1 MKKKK
6 IVLLQHYYN
15 EIGGV
20 ETFLLNFC
28 KRFGDKYD
36 MTLVCRDISLENAI
50 MLSKYVNVVIEVTSP
65 IECDVCIITSVLV
78 DDEYFNQIKYKEL
91 YQMIHSDWTAMKQF
105 WDFHYRERDPNTKY
119 IAVSECA
126 RQSFIREFGHDSVV
140 IPNILDDSKYQLR
153 LVSFTRLTEE
163 KGYDLMC
170 KFCDLLEKYHISYVW
185 DVFGTNPLGKVSYG
199 NMILHNPI
207 REGQRVMGGYDY
219 VCQFSKTESFCLTMY
234 EAWQNHVP
242 TLCTPFPNAVNDL
255 KDGVN
260 GYILPFDMNLTEKD
274 IKKIV
279 EKIPKDVDYKQEGVE
294 ELWKKILK

>member
-65 IECDVCIITSVLV
+65 IECDICIITSVLV

-91 YQMIHSDWTAMKQF
+91 YQMIHSDWTAMKKF

-126 RQSFIREFGHDSVV
+126 RKSFIREFGHDSVV
-140 IPNILDDSKYQLR
+140 IPNILDDSEYQLR

-163 KGYDLMC
+163 KGYKRMC
-170 KFCDLLEKYHISYVW
+170 QLCDLLDKYNISYIW
-185 DVFGTNPLGKVSYG
+185 DVFGTNSLGEVSYG

-207 REGQRVMGGYDY
+207 REGQRIMGAYDY
-219 VCQFSKTESFCLTMY
+219 VVQLSDTESFCLTMY

-255 KDGVN
+255 KDGIN

-279 EKIPKDVDYKQEGVE
+279 EKIPENVDYKQEGVE